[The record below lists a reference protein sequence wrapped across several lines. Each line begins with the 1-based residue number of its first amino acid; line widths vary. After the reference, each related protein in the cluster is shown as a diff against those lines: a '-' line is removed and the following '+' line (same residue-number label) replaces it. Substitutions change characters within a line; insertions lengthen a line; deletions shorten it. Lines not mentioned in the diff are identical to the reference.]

1 MARVKFPKRV
11 GGVKIP
17 KKVRRRANDAIRMA
31 ESPAMRDLASAAIDA
46 ARSTRRASTGARVIV
61 DGEPL
66 SAAASVRVDAS
77 KFGEAFRTAA
87 LDGFRRFL
95 EGFEEGLRE
104 SQAAP
109 AAPPKQ
115 PKPPKPPRAAKPA
128 KPPKSP
134 KPPKAAKP
142 ARPTKPAKPAGRARK
157 PSAASPAPGAA

>member
-1 MARVKFPKRV
+1 MARVKIPKRV

-17 KKVRRRANDAIRMA
+17 KKVRKRANEAIRMA

-46 ARSTRRASTGARVIV
+46 ARSTRRASTGARIMVA
-61 DGEPL
+61 GEPL

-104 SQAAP
+104 AEAAP
-109 AAPPKQ
+109 AEPAAP
-115 PKPPKPPRAAKPA
+115 
-128 KPPKSP
+128 P

-142 ARPTKPAKPAGRARK
+142 ARTAKPAKPAGKARK
-157 PSAASPAPGAA
+157 PTAASPAPGAA